1 MAAPPKELL
10 FVWAVFKV
18 YSQIRSFSMRQQ
30 RRTASSTSARA
41 IKASTKPLTSGYA
54 LIVDGQMKTE
64 FKTKDRA
71 LKEGMELK
79 NRFPKLQ
86 VKVFDAEEKRLEEL
100 EPVAA

>member
-1 MAAPPKELL
+1 
-10 FVWAVFKV
+10 
-18 YSQIRSFSMRQQ
+18 MRQQ
-30 RRTASSTSARA
+30 RRTASSASARA
-41 IKASTKPLTSGYA
+41 TKASTKPLTSGYA
-54 LIVDGQMKTE
+54 LMVDGQMKTE

-86 VKVFDAEEKRLEEL
+86 VKVFDAQEQRLEEL

>member
-1 MAAPPKELL
+1 
-10 FVWAVFKV
+10 
-18 YSQIRSFSMRQQ
+18 MRQQ
-30 RRTASSTSARA
+30 RRTASSASARA
-41 IKASTKPLTSGYA
+41 TKASTKPLTSGYA

-86 VKVFDAEEKRLEEL
+86 VKVFDAEEQRLEEL

>member
-1 MAAPPKELL
+1 
-10 FVWAVFKV
+10 
-18 YSQIRSFSMRQQ
+18 MRQQ
-30 RRTASSTSARA
+30 RRTASSASARA

-71 LKEGMELK
+71 VKEGIELK

-86 VKVFDAEEKRLEEL
+86 VKVFDAEEQRLEEL
-100 EPVAA
+100 ELVAA

>member
-1 MAAPPKELL
+1 
-10 FVWAVFKV
+10 
-18 YSQIRSFSMRQQ
+18 MRQQ
-30 RRTASSTSARA
+30 RRTASSASARA
-41 IKASTKPLTSGYA
+41 TKASTKPLTSGYA
-54 LIVDGQMKTE
+54 LIVDGQVKTE

-86 VKVFDAEEKRLEEL
+86 VKVFDAEEQRLEEL

>member
-1 MAAPPKELL
+1 
-10 FVWAVFKV
+10 
-18 YSQIRSFSMRQQ
+18 MRQQ
-30 RRTASSTSARA
+30 RRTASSASARA
-41 IKASTKPLTSGYA
+41 TKASSKPLTSGYA

-86 VKVFDAEEKRLEEL
+86 VKVFDAEEQRLEEL